1 MPHLI
6 RVLVVHDGEG
16 QLKSRFKDFLKTV
29 VGGALDAVGAVNRR
43 LWPLPVSSRAFV
55 TGAYAPM
62 EQEFSLEDLPVTGTI
77 PPELDGQYCRM
88 GPNPCSATPR
98 DYHWF
103 MGDGMVH
110 VVRIHAGK
118 ALWYRNRWIRSTHV
132 GRAKHWLPAS
142 GTRRGVSDTVNTH
155 IIPHAGS
162 LWALM
167 EAISTPV
174 RLNLAL
180 DSQVYDDFRGTLS
193 HSFSAHPHLDPSSGE
208 LHAIAYEAR
217 ELDLVRHIVVDAEGK
232 VRRELDIP
240 VQHGPLIHDCALTA
254 RYVIVLDLPVT
265 ISFRAVLRG
274 YQFPFRWNPSHPSR
288 VGLLPREGASKD
300 IIWVDVDPCFVFH
313 TVNAFDLPDGPVVL
327 DVVAYDHM
335 FTSASQG
342 PDTLP
347 RGLERWVIDPVQ
359 RTMKCQS
366 LHPKPQEFPRIN
378 ESRTGLPYRFAY
390 AVGLPERQTPEA
402 LPASFI
408 LKHDLESATTCSH
421 DFGAG
426 RLPTEFVFVPRR
438 NAEAEDGGWLMGF
451 VVDPA
456 SASTDLVILDAE
468 HFDAE
473 PVASIYIPHRI
484 PLGFHGSWTNR
495 EDKPE

>member
-62 EQEFSLEDLPVTGTI
+62 EQEFSLEDLPITGTI

-359 RTMKCQS
+359 RTMNARACTRS
-366 LHPKPQEFPRIN
+366 
-378 ESRTGLPYRFAY
+378 
-390 AVGLPERQTPEA
+390 
-402 LPASFI
+402 
-408 LKHDLESATTCSH
+408 
-421 DFGAG
+421 
-426 RLPTEFVFVPRR
+426 RR
-438 NAEAEDGGWLMGF
+438 NFL
-451 VVDPA
+451 A
-456 SASTDLVILDAE
+456 S
-468 HFDAE
+468 
-473 PVASIYIPHRI
+473 
-484 PLGFHGSWTNR
+484 TNR
-495 EDKPE
+495 EPVSPIDLLTRSVYRSAKRRRHFRPASS